1 MAIRDHFG
9 QPSERAAAA
18 QEALGEKRRIRNEAH
33 SGSSANIVEEVQ
45 PVVDRIPVVDTEED
59 RWAVST
65 ILTNRGGIQVSLSRV
80 FVTYLTS

>member
-18 QEALGEKRRIRNEAH
+18 QEALSEKRRIQNEAH
-33 SGSSANIVEEVQ
+33 PGSSADIVEEAQ
-45 PVVDRIPVVDTEED
+45 PVADKIPVVDTEED
-59 RWAVST
+59 RWAIST
-65 ILTNRGGIQVSLSRV
+65 ILTNRIQVSLSRV